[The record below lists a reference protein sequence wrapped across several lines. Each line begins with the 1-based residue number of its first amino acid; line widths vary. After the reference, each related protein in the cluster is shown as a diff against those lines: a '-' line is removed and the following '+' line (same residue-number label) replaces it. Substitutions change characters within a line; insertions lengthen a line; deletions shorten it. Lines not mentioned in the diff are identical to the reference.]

1 MNAVHLTGTVVRQP
15 ELRTSRTGL
24 EVCTLQLAVARRR
37 REGGERGALYV
48 DAVAFG
54 AAAAVGSTLSAG
66 DHVAVSGRLAQREWT
81 SSDGSQH
88 ARFEVVADEIER
100 TNPPRASEVGG

>member
-1 MNAVHLTGTVVRQP
+1 MNAVHLTGTVARQP
-15 ELRTSRTGL
+15 QLRTSSTGL

-37 REGGERGALYV
+37 RDGEERGALYV

-54 AAAAVGSTLSAG
+54 TVAAVGSTLSAG
-66 DHVAVSGRLAQREWT
+66 DHVAVSGRLGEREWT
-81 SSDGSQH
+81 STDGSQH

-100 TNPPRASEVGG
+100 SNAPGASAVGG